1 MAVIKKNE
9 TEFWVVDSHSRAE
22 TGNLVKNGVAFAFKC
37 ANLENL
43 ITQLIYLTNIVNGS
57 LFSLVPIT
65 VQVVSENQ
73 VHLLNISF
81 DENVSSS
88 SNESLQKNQRT
99 SLLKKMDSSLLFE
112 NQGTT
117 EKKDHSKVKE
127 KIAGNFFP
135 KPKGQTK

>member
-1 MAVIKKNE
+1 M
-9 TEFWVVDSHSRAE
+9 DSHSTAE
-22 TGNLVKNGVAFAFKC
+22 TGNLVTNGVASAFKC

-127 KIAGNFFP
+127 KIAGIFFP
-135 KPKGQTK
+135 KTKRTDEIRKDVI